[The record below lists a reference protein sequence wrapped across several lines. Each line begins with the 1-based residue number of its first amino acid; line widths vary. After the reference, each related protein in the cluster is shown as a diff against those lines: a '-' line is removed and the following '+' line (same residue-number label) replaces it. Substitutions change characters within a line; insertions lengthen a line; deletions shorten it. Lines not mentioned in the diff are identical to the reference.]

1 MKKGKEDGYKKGKES
16 MSKSKT
22 SMSKGSVKASK
33 GGSGFVNTPAER
45 LK

>member
-1 MKKGKEDGYKKGKES
+1 MKKGKEDGYSKGKES

>member
-1 MKKGKEDGYKKGKES
+1 MKKGKADGYSKGKES

-22 SMSKGSVKASK
+22 SMSKGSVKSSK

>member
-1 MKKGKEDGYKKGKES
+1 MKKGKADGYKKGKES

-33 GGSGFVNTPAER
+33 GSGFVTTPAEI
-45 LK
+45 K